1 MEAEKNARPKGH
13 RRIGIKWKMF
23 MILFAFVSVFVVA
36 IWLFQIQM
44 LHYFYQT
51 AKFNELDK
59 VAEEIESSLGDDN
72 RLISVV
78 ETSAD
83 EFSNMKKGVKL
94 INLKDGVTVAS
105 IAKVRQ
111 PEADEIHEETVEE
124 TEESSETASTEEV

>member
-1 MEAEKNARPKGH
+1 
-13 RRIGIKWKMF
+13 MF
-23 MILFAFVSVFVVA
+23 MILFAFVSVFVFA

-59 VAEEIESSLGDDN
+59 VAEEIELSLGDDN

-83 EFSNMKKGVKL
+83 EFSNDVWVYK
-94 INLKDGVTVAS
+94 IPDG
-105 IAKVRQ
+105 RF
-111 PEADEIHEETVEE
+111 DESGKMVYCDGTR
-124 TEESSETASTEEV
+124 ESL